1 MVVTCTLATEN
12 PFWDRMYRIAFI
24 MSELTPISE
33 RIATI
38 FPSPSPKTFCWIT
51 CAIIFIA

>member
-51 CAIIFIA
+51 

>member
-12 PFWDRMYRIAFI
+12 PFCERMYRIAFI

-33 RIATI
+33 RTATME
-38 FPSPSPKTFCWIT
+38 PSPSPKTFC
-51 CAIIFIA
+51 